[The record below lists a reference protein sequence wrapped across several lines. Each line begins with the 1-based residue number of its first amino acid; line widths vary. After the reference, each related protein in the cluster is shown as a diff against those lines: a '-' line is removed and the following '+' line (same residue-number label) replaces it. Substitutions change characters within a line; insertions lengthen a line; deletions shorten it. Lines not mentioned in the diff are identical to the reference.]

1 MRLQTW
7 LGEWPFFLALAA
19 LMGCG
24 LLNQL
29 SAGGGGYFW
38 RQALFFGLGISA
50 FLLFYLLDYR
60 RILTFQRVFCV
71 YLLLVLLLGYMALAG
86 KRWLYFGLFSVQ
98 PSEFAKPVLVVLLAL
113 LFCHHREA
121 YLRFSLFVWA
131 NLLVAIPVIFIAV
144 SDLDQAFLVFLVG
157 ESLIFLAGL
166 SRRLLLGLILA
177 GLAISFVIGP
187 PLWRQLK
194 PYQRARIMAFLK
206 PGKTQKRWSYQTRQA
221 LIAVGSGGLLGQGFR
236 QGLSSRL
243 HYLPAKHTDL
253 AFAVWAEE
261 WGFVGSGAVLFLYGL
276 IIFYGLRAGYLAR
289 DCLGRFLA
297 FGAVAVLFWQVFIN
311 LGGVL
316 RILPTASLPLPFLSY
331 GGSSILSNMI
341 MLGIMASVMR
351 RRFSFL

>member
-7 LGEWPFFLALAA
+7 LVEWPFFLALMA
-19 LMGCG
+19 LLGCG

-29 SAGGGGYFW
+29 SAGGSAYFI
-38 RQALFFGLGISA
+38 RQAFFLLVGALA
-50 FLLFYLLDYR
+50 FLTFYLLDYR
-60 RILTFQRVFCV
+60 KFLTFQRIFSL
-71 YLLLVLLLGYMALAG
+71 YTLLVLLLGYMALAG
-86 KRWLYFGLFSVQ
+86 KRWLYFGAFSLQ
-98 PSEFAKPVLVVLLAL
+98 PSEFAKPVLIILLAL

-121 YLRFSLFVWA
+121 CLSFSLFALA
-131 NLLVAIPVIFIAV
+131 NLLVAIPVALIAV
-144 SDLDQAFLVFLVG
+144 SDLDQAFLVFVIC

-166 SRRLLLGLILA
+166 SRRLLIGLALA
-177 GLAISFVIGP
+177 GLVISFVIGP
-187 PLWRQLK
+187 PLWRNLK
-194 PYQRARIMAFLK
+194 PYQKARIMAFLK

-221 LIAVGSGGLLGQGFR
+221 LIAVGSGGLVGQGFR
-236 QGLSSRL
+236 KGLSSRL

-261 WGFVGSGAVLFLYGL
+261 WGFIGSLAVLLLYAL

-297 FGAVAVLFWQVFIN
+297 FGAASALFWQVFIN

-316 RILPTASLPLPFLSY
+316 RILPTASVPLPFLSY

-341 MLGIMASVMR
+341 MLGMMASVMR